1 MIRPRLPKI
10 ASGTRLT
17 TNLVNDIIN
26 RTEYA
31 ADLLRQYKLT
41 AGNGMYVEPHYDGTR
56 VSYLQPVA
64 GGATPAQPI
73 SPAYRIVGLA
83 TVGGIIRGWVYDG
96 TTFTDII
103 YPGSNTNLGSSA
115 QGIDGLNIIGYANNG
130 FISYLYNGSTFT
142 SIPIGSASNF
152 VTYGIDGETIVG
164 SRITGGVQRGF
175 IYNGSTFTDVVYPGA
190 SQTAFYDIDG
200 SNIVGYAT
208 AGTSRR
214 GFIYNGSTFT
224 DIIYPGFIYTFI
236 LGIYKNTVVGY
247 ADFDGTVNTFYV
259 GFTYTNSTFT
269 TFSVPGSLRT
279 VPYGIKGS
287 NIVGWTFIEGTLRGF
302 LYNGSTFTDIMYPGA
317 TSTIAYGIG

>member
-1 MIRPRLPKI
+1 MIRPRLSKV

-17 TNLVNDIIN
+17 TDLVNDIIN

-41 AGNGMYVEPHYDGTR
+41 AGNEMYVEPHYDGAR
-56 VSYLQPVA
+56 VSYLQPVG

-73 SPAYRIVGLA
+73 SPAYRIVGQA

-96 TTFTDII
+96 TTFTDIV
-103 YPGSNTNLGSSA
+103 YPGSNLSQTSIAKN
-115 QGIDGLNIIGYANNG
+115 IDGSNIIGYANNG

-152 VTYGIDGETIVG
+152 LTSGIDGETIVG

-190 SQTAFYDIDG
+190 SQTVFYDIDG
-200 SNIVGYAT
+200 SSIVGYAT
-208 AGTSRR
+208 VGTSRK
-214 GFIYNGSTFT
+214 GFLYNGSTFT

-236 LGIYKNTVVGY
+236 LGIYQNTVVGY

-269 TFSVPGSLRT
+269 TLSVPGSLST
-279 VPYGIKGS
+279 VPWGIKGS

-317 TSTIAYGIG
+317 TSTQAFGIG